1 MSITNATS
9 NLSTTWAEQTTV
21 AYTAGTLET
30 ITDCITEVEGHLQ
43 RGTLSGSS
51 TPTINQVQNWLI
63 RGKQKIAQRYGF
75 TWKRR
80 YAYATFTS
88 AGWRFSLPP
97 DYAGGEVRLRDV
109 TNDGWMHYVD
119 PLMFDSKFPAVA
131 SEGSSRDPSDAYFT
145 IKNNEIWMSHP
156 VHGDAT
162 IEIEYE
168 RSGTD
173 NIATDLAW
181 IPEPLR
187 WEVVDYAT
195 KRAFMTLQQWT
206 AVQAYGGELES
217 ENRWSRKADGRKRW
231 AAGGF
236 RMHNW
241 F

>member
-1 MSITNATS
+1 MSITDAST

-21 AYTAGTLET
+21 AYTAGTLGT
-30 ITDCITEVEGHLQ
+30 MTDCITEVEGHIQ
-43 RGTLSGSS
+43 RGTLSATT
-51 TPTINQVQNWLI
+51 TPTIAQVQNWLI
-63 RGKQKIAQRYGF
+63 RGKQQIAKRFGF

-97 DYAGGEVRLRDV
+97 DYAGGEVRLRDI
-109 TNDGWMHYVD
+109 TNEGWMKYID
-119 PLMFDSKFPAVA
+119 TLLFDSKFPAPS
-131 SEGSSRDPSDAYFT
+131 SESSRNPDDAYFT
-145 IKNNEIWMSHP
+145 IKGNEIWMSHP
-156 VHGDAT
+156 VGGDAT

-168 RSGTD
+168 RSGDD
-173 NIATDLAW
+173 NTATDLAW

-195 KRAFMTLQQWT
+195 KRAFMMLQQWT
-206 AVQAYGGELES
+206 AAQAYGGEFEA

-231 AAGGF
+231 AGGGF
-236 RMHNW
+236 RIHNW